1 MSALSE
7 CVVQLIYLMPWS
19 GDRYQRVWCSAIMS
33 GTISSPRYVRH
44 VCMHAMPVCSSV
56 HNNALC
62 DHRLSSPPNKLML
75 RTPFILA
82 MSKCMNMTPLIV
94 LVYTCMCRFIY
105 AMLSCIFKDV
115 KHISDV
121 SCFVAARATSAAPT
135 YFAPM
140 RLLRLV

>member
-1 MSALSE
+1 
-7 CVVQLIYLMPWS
+7 
-19 GDRYQRVWCSAIMS
+19 
-33 GTISSPRYVRH
+33 
-44 VCMHAMPVCSSV
+44 
-56 HNNALC
+56 
-62 DHRLSSPPNKLML
+62 
-75 RTPFILA
+75 
-82 MSKCMNMTPLIV
+82 MTPLIV

-105 AMLSCIFKDV
+105 AIVTLLSCCIFKDV